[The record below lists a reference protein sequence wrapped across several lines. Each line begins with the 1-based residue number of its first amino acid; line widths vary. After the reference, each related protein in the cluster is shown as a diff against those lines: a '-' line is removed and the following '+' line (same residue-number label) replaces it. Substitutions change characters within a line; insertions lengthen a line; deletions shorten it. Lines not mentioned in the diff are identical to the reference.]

1 MKSGRVGIIL
11 EEVADS
17 PIPSLQKPHEALDD
31 AIRSQHPE
39 WVQPDAS
46 CPQ

>member
-17 PIPSLQKPHEALDD
+17 PIPSLQKPHEAL
-31 AIRSQHPE
+31 ALVKAP
-39 WVQPDAS
+39 
-46 CPQ
+46 